1 MSTARSRRSTVAWGG
16 AGLPLI
22 VTLGQTVMALFG
34 YTSASAGVEPVTG
47 PLLSITVLYEAAVI
61 FKQSSGLVLGLFLLI
76 AVAWATQG
84 VTMHRLEHREASYG
98 TATLAS
104 VLFFVLFFG
113 VYAPLYGNDAGIAP
127 VQLGLFSLVPVGASG
142 LMVYAAYDY
151 PWSQT
156 VDRAASEEIG
166 EVEADLDRV
175 ETTFRETFDRR
186 LDDYQSLAELAPD
199 AVRTVEDRRREFD
212 DQLTGARELIADCR
226 AVSDPEERYSRVGD
240 ARQRVDGLQP
250 EAVVD
255 RIESGFRDRVADA
268 VRGEFG
274 DIVVESSFGTPY
286 EVVNLPTDYRE
297 FDIAGVDGAVH
308 IRELDRTLVEVVE
321 SDASVGTVAAAVD
334 DARQALDRIE
344 RHVADRE
351 EPVVTAVETAESDL
365 DTVASELDR
374 DRLPFTD
381 RLREIAVAGRTD
393 ATRGTRELQR
403 ELRRVRDLLHD
414 CEFDTASR
422 EAATVGE
429 AADRL
434 VVFVEFAGSVWSAVD
449 ARASGAN
456 VPAELTDNLVRSLAE
471 AVERADEAVAVGHDD
486 DDRLVFEYADA
497 TTEPTAAEED
507 EAESASD
514 STTATNEE
522 TVAQADAVIDEVL
535 YVLRELSATA
545 ESGDTFLQYNLEDLP
560 SSMANPDVLVN
571 LRRFAER
578 QTDLFDRV
586 DLQSPEPPG
595 FLELTAAGDTN
606 IEEAVATTRERFRDR
621 HV

>member
-98 TATLAS
+98 TATLGS

-308 IRELDRTLVEVVE
+308 VRELDRTLVEVVE

-456 VPAELTDNLVRSLAE
+456 VPAELTDDLVRSLAE

-486 DDRLVFEYADA
+486 DRLVFEYADA

-507 EAESASD
+507 VAESASD

>member
-98 TATLAS
+98 TATLGS

-308 IRELDRTLVEVVE
+308 VRELDRTLVEVVE

-456 VPAELTDNLVRSLAE
+456 VPAELTDDLVRSLAE
-471 AVERADEAVAVGHDD
+471 AVERADEAVAVGHD